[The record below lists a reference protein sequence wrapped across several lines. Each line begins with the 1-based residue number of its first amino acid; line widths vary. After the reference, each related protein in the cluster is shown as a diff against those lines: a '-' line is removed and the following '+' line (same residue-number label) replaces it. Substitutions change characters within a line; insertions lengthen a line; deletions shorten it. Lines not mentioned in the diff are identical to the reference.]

1 MTRIAWGF
9 RHTLFASYLGYIVQA
24 IINNF
29 MPLLLIMF
37 HQDMNVTLDQLALL
51 VGFNFAVQLVVDLI
65 ASATIDRIGYRRAII
80 AAHVFAAL
88 GLVSLA
94 VLPGLMPPFAGLLLA
109 VCIYAIGGGIIEVL
123 ISPIVEACPTENKTA
138 AMSLLHSF
146 YCWGH
151 MGVVILTT
159 LFFLA
164 FGIASWRVMAILWAL
179 VPLVNTFLFTKV
191 PINTLPHADQSPGS
205 YARLLKNPVF
215 WMLFII
221 MVCAGASEQGMA
233 QWASAFAE
241 GGLRVNKTVGDILGP
256 TFFALLMGIARALH
270 AKYDEKLPLQAAL
283 IACSALCIVAYLVAA
298 LVPIPLVALAAVGL
312 CGFSVGL
319 FWPGTFSLAAIDL
332 PTGGT
337 AMYALLALAGDLGCS
352 AGPALVG
359 FVSAKAGGN
368 LSHGFVA
375 AVAYPVMLIV
385 FVRLSTRR
393 AALQASKQ
401 QAEG

>member
-1 MTRIAWGF
+1 M
-9 RHTLFASYLGYIVQA
+9 
-24 IINNF
+24 
-29 MPLLLIMF
+29 
-37 HQDMNVTLDQLALL
+37 
-51 VGFNFAVQLVVDLI
+51 
-65 ASATIDRIGYRRAII
+65 
-80 AAHVFAAL
+80 
-88 GLVSLA
+88 
-94 VLPGLMPPFAGLLLA
+94 
-109 VCIYAIGGGIIEVL
+109 
-123 ISPIVEACPTENKTA
+123 
-138 AMSLLHSF
+138 
-146 YCWGH
+146 
-151 MGVVILTT
+151 
-159 LFFLA
+159 
-164 FGIASWRVMAILWAL
+164 
-179 VPLVNTFLFTKV
+179 
-191 PINTLPHADQSPGS
+191 
-205 YARLLKNPVF
+205 
-215 WMLFII
+215 
-221 MVCAGASEQGMA
+221 
-233 QWASAFAE
+233 
-241 GGLRVNKTVGDILGP
+241 NKTVGDILGP
-256 TFFALLMGIARALH
+256 TFFALMMGIARALH
-270 AKYDEKLPLQAAL
+270 AKYDKKLPLQAAL

-375 AVAYPVMLIV
+375 AVVYPVLLIV